1 MNAVAYFFSEMKRRN
16 VWRAALAWLALAW
29 LLIAIADL
37 LFPAFGF
44 PDAIVRW
51 LIIGLGLGVFP
62 VMLVAWLFELTPEG
76 LRFDRGPQQESPEN
90 VRVGRRTDQLT
101 IVLLLLAVGFS
112 AVKQFVLPQRVSAPV
127 EATAPAPAPPPAVL
141 YAVPV
146 VPAAPVDPRSIAVL
160 PFANLSP
167 EPDNAYFADGMAEE
181 LLNVLARIDGLKV
194 ASRTSSF
201 ALRDEAMGAREIA
214 AHLGVAHLVEG
225 SVRRQGDRLRIT
237 AQLVRAEDDQR
248 LWADSFDRQLTD
260 VFSVQEEITQAI
272 ADALGE
278 TLGVRAVQVRR
289 ATDDLEAY
297 EFYLRGRQLF
307 AQRGSNLLPARE
319 LLESAVARDPRFA
332 EAWAVLAAIHVVMPS
347 YFAEASAD
355 EAHDEARAAATR
367 ALAIVP
373 QQPEA
378 LAVSA
383 RLAAER
389 GERLDAVRL
398 MQRSLAGDP
407 NNANSWMWNGLTLL
421 EGGHVGAARASFEKA
436 RRLDPLSGIHL
447 GWLGATLAIE
457 GETEA
462 AKTHLRRARELGW
475 RGPASAWLLKIAQA
489 EGDHAE
495 AAARYEDWLRDDGRI
510 AAEHLEVHRAI
521 APAVTDPARRD
532 EARELLLQA
541 AEQWPEQ
548 EWVQLFLF
556 VGLEEEALAEALRAK
571 PLSGQILLMMVWSPA
586 DRSFR
591 EQPRFL
597 ELAEARGLLAFWE
610 AAGWPDYCRRVAASG
625 EHVAANAPHLEC
637 ER

>member
-1 MNAVAYFFSEMKRRN
+1 MNGVAYFFSEMKRRN
-16 VWRAALAWLALAW
+16 VWRAALAWLALSW

-44 PDAIVRW
+44 PDEVVRW

-62 VMLVAWLFELTPEG
+62 VMLVSWLFELTPEG
-76 LRFDRGPQQESPEN
+76 LRLDRGPQEESPEN
-90 VRVGRRTDQLT
+90 ARAGRRTDQLT

-127 EATAPAPAPPPAVL
+127 ETTASAPPP
-141 YAVPV
+141 PV
-146 VPAAPVDPRSIAVL
+146 VVYALPPTPTAPVDPRSIAVL

-167 EPDNAYFADGMAEE
+167 EPENAYFADGMAEE
-181 LLNVLARIDGLKV
+181 LLNVLARIEGLKV

-201 ALRDEAMGAREIA
+201 ALRDEALGAREIA

-297 EFYLRGRQLF
+297 ELYLRGRQLF
-307 AQRGSNLLPARE
+307 AQRGANLLPARE
-319 LLESAVARDPRFA
+319 LLDSAVARDPRFA

-347 YFAEASAD
+347 YFANASGE
-355 EAHDEARAAATR
+355 EAHENARDAASR

-373 QQPEA
+373 DQPEA

-389 GERLDAVRL
+389 GERLEAVQL
-398 MQRSLAGDP
+398 MQRSLARDP

-421 EGGHVGAARASFEKA
+421 EAGHVEAARASFEEA
-436 RRLDPLSGIHL
+436 RRLDPLSGIHY
-447 GWLGATLAIE
+447 GWLGATLAID
-457 GETEA
+457 GETET
-462 AKTHLRRARELGW
+462 AKTHLQRARELGW
-475 RGPASAWLLKIAQA
+475 RGPASAWLLKIALA
-489 EGDHAE
+489 EGDDEE

-510 AAEHLEVHRAI
+510 APEHLEVHRAV
-521 APAVTDPARRD
+521 APAVTDAARRD

-541 AEQWPEQ
+541 ARQWPEH
-548 EWVQLFLF
+548 EWAQLFLF
-556 VGLEEEALAEALRAK
+556 AGLEEDALREALRPK
-571 PLSGQILLMMVWSPA
+571 PLSGQILLMMIWSAA
-586 DRSFR
+586 DKPFR
-591 EQPRFL
+591 EHPLFL
-597 ELAEARGLLAFWE
+597 ELAEARGLLAFWQ
-610 AAGWPDYCRRVAASG
+610 ALGWPDSCQKVATA
-625 EHVAANAPHLEC
+625 APHLEC
-637 ER
+637 LR

>member
-1 MNAVAYFFSEMKRRN
+1 VNAVAYFFSELKRRN
-16 VWRAALAWLALAW
+16 VWRAALAWLALSW

-37 LFPAFGF
+37 LFPSFGF
-44 PDAIVRW
+44 PDEVVRW

-62 VMLVAWLFELTPEG
+62 VMLVSWLFELTPEG
-76 LRFDRGPQQESPEN
+76 LRLDRGPQEESPEN
-90 VRVGRRTDQLT
+90 ARVGRRTDQLT

-127 EATAPAPAPPPAVL
+127 EATASAPPP
-141 YAVPV
+141 PV
-146 VPAAPVDPRSIAVL
+146 VVYALPPTPTAPVDPRSIAVL

-167 EPDNAYFADGMAEE
+167 EPENAYFADGMAEE
-181 LLNVLARIDGLKV
+181 LLNVLARIEGLKV

-201 ALRDEAMGAREIA
+201 ALRDEALGAREIA

-260 VFSVQEEITQAI
+260 VFSVQEEIAQAI

-297 EFYLRGRQLF
+297 ELYLRGRQLF
-307 AQRGSNLLPARE
+307 AQRGANLLPARE
-319 LLESAVARDPRFA
+319 LLDSAVARDPRFA

-347 YFAEASAD
+347 YFADAPGD
-355 EAHDEARAAATR
+355 EAHENARAAAGR

-373 QQPEA
+373 EQPEA

-389 GERLDAVRL
+389 GERLESLRL

-421 EGGHVGAARASFEKA
+421 EAGHVRAARASFEEA

-447 GWLGATLAIE
+447 GWLGATLAID
-457 GETEA
+457 GEIET
-462 AKTHLRRARELGW
+462 AKSHLQRARELGW
-475 RGPASAWLLKIAQA
+475 RGPASAWLLKIALT
-489 EGDHAE
+489 EGDVLQAT
-495 AAARYEDWLRDDGRI
+495 ARYEDWLRDDGRI
-510 AAEHLEVHRAI
+510 APEHLEVHRAV
-521 APAVTDPARRD
+521 APAVTNNARRD

-541 AEQWPEQ
+541 VEQWPQ
-548 EWVQLFLF
+548 HEWAQLFLF
-556 VGLEEEALAEALRAK
+556 VGLEEEALREALRAK
-571 PLSGQILLMMVWSPA
+571 PLSGQILLMMIWSAA
-586 DRSFR
+586 DKPFR
-591 EQPRFL
+591 EQPQFL

-610 AAGWPDYCRRVAASG
+610 AAGWPDYCQRVAAN
-625 EHVAANAPHLEC
+625 VPRLEC

>member
-1 MNAVAYFFSEMKRRN
+1 VAYFFSELKRRN
-16 VWRAALAWLALAW
+16 VWRAALAHLALSW

-62 VMLVAWLFELTPEG
+62 VMLVAWLFELTPDG
-76 LRFDRGPQQESPEN
+76 LRLDRGPQQESPEN
-90 VRVGRRTDQLT
+90 ARVGRRTDQLT

-127 EATAPAPAPPPAVL
+127 EATAPAPPPPVV

-146 VPAAPVDPRSIAVL
+146 APAAPVDSRSIAVL

-181 LLNVLARIDGLKV
+181 LLNVLARIEGLKV

-201 ALRDEAMGAREIA
+201 ALRDEALSAREIA
-214 AHLGVAHLVEG
+214 EHLGVAHLVEG

-237 AQLVRAEDDQR
+237 AQLVRAADDQR

-272 ADALGE
+272 ADALGA

-297 EFYLRGRQLF
+297 ELYLRGRQLF
-307 AQRGSNLLPARE
+307 AQRGANLLPARE

-355 EAHDEARAAATR
+355 EAHDEARAAAAR

-436 RRLDPLSGIHL
+436 RQLDPLSGIHR

-457 GETEA
+457 GEIEA
-462 AKTHLRRARELGW
+462 AKPHLQRARELGW
-475 RGPASAWLLKIAQA
+475 RGPASAWLLKIAIA
-489 EGDHAE
+489 EKDHAE
-495 AAARYEDWLRDDGRI
+495 AAARYEDWVRDDGRI
-510 AAEHLEVHRAI
+510 APEHLDVHRAI

-532 EARELLLQA
+532 EARALLLA
-541 AEQWPEQ
+541 AVERWPEQ

-556 VGLEEEALAEALRAK
+556 VGLEEEALAEALRPK
-571 PLSGQILLMMVWSPA
+571 PLSGQILLMMIWSPA
-586 DRSFR
+586 DKSFR

-597 ELAEARGLLAFWE
+597 ELAEARGLMAFWE
-610 AAGWPDYCRRVAASG
+610 AAGWPDYCRRVVS
-625 EHVAANAPHLEC
+625 NAPHLEC

>member
-1 MNAVAYFFSEMKRRN
+1 VNAVAYFFSELKRRN
-16 VWRAALAWLALAW
+16 VWRAALAHLALSW

-62 VMLVAWLFELTPEG
+62 VMLVAWLFELTPDG
-76 LRFDRGPQQESPEN
+76 LRLDRGPQQESPEN
-90 VRVGRRTDQLT
+90 ARVGRRTDQLT

-127 EATAPAPAPPPAVL
+127 EATAPAPPPPVV

-146 VPAAPVDPRSIAVL
+146 APAAPVDSRSIAVL

-181 LLNVLARIDGLKV
+181 LLNVLARIEGLKV

-201 ALRDEAMGAREIA
+201 ALRGEALSAREIA
-214 AHLGVAHLVEG
+214 EHLGVAHLVEG

-237 AQLVRAEDDQR
+237 AQLVRAADDQR

-297 EFYLRGRQLF
+297 ELYLRGRQLF
-307 AQRGSNLLPARE
+307 AQRGANLLPARE

-332 EAWAVLAAIHVVMPS
+332 EAWAVLAAIHIVMPS
-347 YFAEASAD
+347 YFADTPGD
-355 EAHDEARAAATR
+355 EAHELARSAADR

-373 QQPEA
+373 DQPEA

-389 GERLDAVRL
+389 GQRLDALAL
-398 MQRSLAGDP
+398 MERSLARDP
-407 NNANSWMWNGLTLL
+407 NNANSWMWDGLTLL
-421 EGGHVGAARASFEKA
+421 EAGHVRAARTSFEEA

-447 GWLGATLAIE
+447 GWLGATLAID
-457 GETEA
+457 GDVEA
-462 AKTHLRRARELGW
+462 AETLLHRARELGW
-475 RGPASAWLLKIAQA
+475 RGPASAWLLKIALA
-489 EGDHAE
+489 EGQAVQV
-495 AAARYEDWLRDDGRI
+495 AARYENWLRDDGRI
-510 AAEHLEVHRAI
+510 APEHLEVHRAV
-521 APAVTDPARRD
+521 APALTDTTQRD
-532 EARELLLQA
+532 AARELLLQA
-541 AEQWPEQ
+541 AREWPEH
-548 EWVQLFLF
+548 EWAQLFLF
-556 VGLEEEALAEALRAK
+556 AGLEEEALREALRAK
-571 PLSGQILLMMVWSPA
+571 PLSGQILLLMIWSAA
-586 DRSFR
+586 DKPFR
-591 EQPRFL
+591 EHPLFL
-597 ELAEARGLLAFWE
+597 QLAENRGLLAFWN
-610 AAGWPDYCRRVAASG
+610 ARGWPDSCKKASTP
-625 EHVAANAPHLEC
+625 VPHLEC

>member
-1 MNAVAYFFSEMKRRN
+1 VNAVAYFFSELKRRN
-16 VWRAALAWLALAW
+16 VWRAALAHLALSW

-51 LIIGLGLGVFP
+51 LIIALGLGVFP

-76 LRFDRGPQQESPEN
+76 LRFDRGPREESPEN
-90 VRVGRRTDQLT
+90 ARVGRRTDQLT

-127 EATAPAPAPPPAVL
+127 ESTVSAAPPPPARVDAPAPP
-141 YAVPV
+141 
-146 VPAAPVDPRSIAVL
+146 PAAPVDPRSIAVL

-167 EPDNAYFADGMAEE
+167 EPANAYFADGMAEE
-181 LLNVLARIDGLKV
+181 LLNVLARIEGLKV

-201 ALRDEAMGAREIA
+201 ALRDEALGARDIA
-214 AHLGVAHLVEG
+214 AQLGVAHLVEG

-260 VFSVQEEITQAI
+260 VFSLQEEIAQAI

-278 TLGVRAVQVRR
+278 TLGVRAVRVRR
-289 ATDDLEAY
+289 ATGDLEAY
-297 EFYLRGRQLF
+297 ELYLRGRQLF
-307 AQRGSNLLPARE
+307 AQRGANLLPARE
-319 LLESAVARDPRFA
+319 LLDSAVARDPGFA
-332 EAWAVLAAIHVVMPS
+332 EAWAVLAAIHIVMPS
-347 YFAEASAD
+347 YFSEASGED
-355 EAHDEARAAATR
+355 AHEKARSAAGR
-367 ALAIVP
+367 ALAIMP

-389 GERLDAVRL
+389 GERLEAMRL
-398 MQRSLAGDP
+398 MQRALAGDP

-421 EGGHVGAARASFEKA
+421 EAGHVKEARASFEEA

-447 GWLGATLAIE
+447 GWLGATLAID
-457 GETEA
+457 GQFAEA
-462 AKTHLRRARELGW
+462 RTHLQRARELGW
-475 RGPASAWLLKIAQA
+475 RGPASAWLLKVALA
-489 EGDHAE
+489 EGDE
-495 AAARYEDWLRDDGRI
+495 LQAAARYEDWLRDDGRI
-510 AAEHLEVHRAI
+510 APEHLEVHRAV
-521 APAVTDPARRD
+521 APAVTDAARRD

-541 AEQWPEQ
+541 VGRWPEH
-548 EWVQLFLF
+548 EWAQLFLF
-556 VGLEEEALAEALRAK
+556 AGLEAEALREALRAK
-571 PLSGQILLMMVWSPA
+571 PLSGQILLLMIWSPA
-586 DRSFR
+586 DKSFR

-597 ELAEARGLLAFWE
+597 ELAERRGLLAFWE
-610 AAGWPDYCRRVAASG
+610 AAGWPDYCQRVAA
-625 EHVAANAPHLEC
+625 ANPRLEC
-637 ER
+637 QR

>member
-1 MNAVAYFFSEMKRRN
+1 MGVRRYAFHD
-16 VWRAALAWLALAW
+16 RALARAVIAFVLILAIGWLYEA
-29 LLIAIADL
+29 
-37 LFPAFGF
+37 
-44 PDAIVRW
+44 
-51 LIIGLGLGVFP
+51 

-76 LRFDRGPQQESPEN
+76 LRLDRGPQEENPEN
-90 VRVGRRTDQLT
+90 ARAGRRTDQLT

-112 AVKQFVLPQRVSAPV
+112 AVKQFVLPQRVSSPV
-127 EATAPAPAPPPAVL
+127 ETAAPAPAPEPAVVFAL
-141 YAVPV
+141 APT
-146 VPAAPVDPRSIAVL
+146 PTAPVDPRSIAVL

-167 EPDNAYFADGMAEE
+167 APENAYFADGMAEE
-181 LLNVLARIDGLKV
+181 LLNVLARIEGLKV

-201 ALRDEAMGAREIA
+201 ALRDEALGAREIA

-272 ADALGE
+272 ADALEE

-297 EFYLRGRQLF
+297 ELYLRGRQLF
-307 AQRGSNLLPARE
+307 AQRGGNLLPARE

-347 YFAEASAD
+347 YFANASGE
-355 EAHDEARAAATR
+355 EAHENARAAAGR
-367 ALAIVP
+367 ALEIVP
-373 QQPEA
+373 EQPEA

-389 GERLDAVRL
+389 GERLESLRL
-398 MQRSLAGDP
+398 MQRSLARDP

-421 EGGHVGAARASFEKA
+421 EAGHVQAARASFEEA

-447 GWLGATLAIE
+447 GWLGATLAID
-457 GETEA
+457 GEIET
-462 AKTHLRRARELGW
+462 AKSHLQRARELGW
-475 RGPASAWLLKIAQA
+475 RGPASAWLLKIAL
-489 EGDHAE
+489 AE
-495 AAARYEDWLRDDGRI
+495 ADVLQATARYEDWLRDDGRI
-510 AAEHLEVHRAI
+510 APEHLEVHRAV
-521 APAVTDPARRD
+521 APAVIDAARQP

-541 AEQWPEQ
+541 VEQWPQ
-548 EWVQLFLF
+548 HEWAPLFLF
-556 VGLEEEALAEALRAK
+556 VGLEEEALHEALRVK
-571 PLSGQILLMMVWSPA
+571 PLSGQILLLMIWSAVDKP
-586 DRSFR
+586 FR
-591 EQPRFL
+591 EHPRFL

-610 AAGWPDYCRRVAASG
+610 AAGWPDYCERA
-625 EHVAANAPHLEC
+625 AANVPHLEC
-637 ER
+637 QR